1 MFDVAIAGAGPAGLS
16 AALLLGRCRRSVLLC
31 DKGEP
36 RNAVSHGL
44 HGFLSRDGLLPAE
57 LRRIAFDQLA
67 PYQTVEV
74 CSIRIEEARREGD
87 RFTATLA
94 NGTRIETRR
103 LLLTMGRRD
112 DLPPIPGLPEL
123 WGHSIFHCR
132 YCDGWEVRD
141 RPLAVVTGP
150 NADRAPDAQLAIQLT
165 RLSDDV
171 VWCTNGPYEPDE
183 VTRRRMHRHG
193 VRVRQ
198 EPVAALEGRGGQL
211 ERIVFAEGEPLPRH
225 AAFLDPPKLPHSDLA
240 VQLGCSILDDGCV
253 EVSERRQTTVPGVF
267 AAGDMSR
274 RPARPLTSAQIVM
287 AAADGAT
294 AAVAMDLELFLEE
307 APDFC

>member
-1 MFDVAIAGAGPAGLS
+1 MFDVVIAGGGPAGLS
-16 AALLLGRCRRSVLLC
+16 AALVLGRCRRRVLLC
-31 DKGEP
+31 DEGRP

-44 HGFLSRDGLLPAE
+44 HGFLSRDGLPPAE
-57 LRRIAFDQLA
+57 LRRIACEQLA
-67 PYQTVEV
+67 PYRTVEV
-74 CSIRIEEARREGD
+74 RAIRIQEVRRDGD
-87 RFTATLA
+87 RFVATLA
-94 NGTRIETRR
+94 DGARVESRR

-141 RPLAVVTGP
+141 QPLAVVSGP
-150 NADRAPDAQLAIQLT
+150 AADRAPDAQLAIQLT

-171 VWCTNGPYEPDE
+171 VWCTNGPYAPDE
-183 VTRRRMHRHG
+183 VTHRRMQRHG

-198 EPVAALEGRGGQL
+198 EPVAALEGRDGQL
-211 ERIVFAEGEPLPRH
+211 ERIMFTKGEPLARR
-225 AAFLDPPKLPHSDLA
+225 AAFLDPPKLPHGDLA
-240 VQLGCSILDDGCV
+240 IQLGCTVMADGCV
-253 EVSERRQTTVPGVF
+253 DVNDRQQTSVAGVF
-267 AAGDMSR
+267 SAGDMSR

-294 AAVAMDLELFLEE
+294 AAVAMDLELFLED
-307 APDFC
+307 PGP